1 MDSNTTQ
8 NTMIAAITHLRF
20 HPDALRVICAKLE
33 VKKMGPADHIRTK
46 HEVKAYL
53 VTGDIAEAT
62 AIAQRAIVRR
72 SEQEIRA
79 AAAKIAERPW
89 RSIQL

>member
-1 MDSNTTQ
+1 MDSKTTEA
-8 NTMIAAITHLRF
+8 TIAVITQHRN
-20 HPDALRVICAKLE
+20 HPDALRLITEKLG

-62 AIAQRAIVRR
+62 AIAQRASVRI
-72 SEQEIRA
+72 SEQETRT
-79 AAAKIAERPW
+79 AAAKITERPG
-89 RSIQL
+89 RIIQQ